1 MSLSLLI
8 SAVLLTGSAK
18 NDNCQLERI
27 ANLLPYWAD
36 KIELEYSR
44 MYDFEEL
51 ERDNPR
57 HIDQWADANMGDLM
71 FEVVDEMREYANEC
85 HVND

>member
-1 MSLSLLI
+1 VSLSLLI
-8 SAVLLTGSAK
+8 SLVLLTGSAK

-36 KIELEYSR
+36 QIEMEYAN
-44 MYDFEEL
+44 MAEFEIEM
-51 ERDNPR
+51 ENTPH
-57 HIDQWADANMGDLM
+57 HIDYWADANMGDLL
-71 FEVVDEMREYANEC
+71 FDVVDEMRKYANEC

>member
-1 MSLSLLI
+1 VTSLLI
-8 SAVLLTGSAK
+8 SLALLTGSVK

-44 MYDFEEL
+44 MYDFEIL
-51 ERDNPR
+51 RRDDYG
-57 HIDQWADANMGDLM
+57 HIDGWGDANMGDLL